1 MNPKV
6 IGFLGF
12 DEVNSLDL
20 AATIETFSAANK
32 DCSNGSSQRRYELIV
47 IGVSGN
53 AFVSEAGISLA
64 AEQTI
69 GATLRLDT
77 IVIPGGAGL
86 RKAETN
92 RKVAHWL
99 GDQADRVHR
108 IASVSTGI
116 YALAPTGLLDGRHVT
131 THWRFCRDVVARFP
145 KLHVNFAASFLKDG
159 PFYTC
164 GGGTAGMEMAL
175 ALIEEDYGGRVAL
188 SVASEL
194 MLRLRPPGDDEC
206 EIDPSQYQAG
216 PMDRFAELPAWII
229 AHLQDKLTLEALA
242 ERTGVSPRQFS
253 RIFRNVFNHT
263 PMRFVEELRLNKAR
277 HQLLGPR
284 NNIEHVA
291 AAVGFKSGDSFRRA
305 FQRRYGVT
313 PKAFRNRFQF
323 SAEDVVYDG
332 DGIEMSILPHRRVMT
347 R

>member
-12 DEVNSLDL
+12 DGINSLDL
-20 AATIETFSAANK
+20 AATMETFAAANK
-32 DCSNGSSQRRYELIV
+32 EGPNASSHGRYELIV
-47 IGVSGN
+47 IGVSGKT
-53 AFVSEAGISLA
+53 FVSEAGIA
-64 AEQTI
+64 FTTEQTI

-77 IVIPGGAGL
+77 IVIPGGTGI
-86 RKAETN
+86 RKSETN
-92 RKVAHWL
+92 RKIAHWL
-99 GDQADRVHR
+99 GNQADRVRR

-116 YALAPTGLLDGRHVT
+116 YGLAPTGLLDGRHVT
-131 THWRFCRDVVARFP
+131 THWRFCRDVVTRFP

-164 GGGTAGMEMAL
+164 GGGSAGMEMAL

-194 MLRLRPPGDDEC
+194 VMRLRPPGDDEC
-206 EIDPSQYQAG
+206 EIDPSQYQCG
-216 PMDRFAELPAWII
+216 PMDRLAELPAWII
-229 AHLQDKLTLEALA
+229 AHLQEKLTLEILA
-242 ERTGVSPRQFS
+242 ERTGVSPRQFG
-253 RIFRNVFNHT
+253 RVFRSVFNNT

-284 NNIEHVA
+284 NGVENVA
-291 AAVGFKSGDSFRRA
+291 TAIGFKSADSFRRA
-305 FQRRYGVT
+305 FMRHYGVT

-323 SAEDVVYDG
+323 SAGDIAYDG
-332 DGIEMSILPHRRVMT
+332 NGIQTTIAPHRRVMT

>member
-1 MNPKV
+1 MNPKI

-12 DEVNSLDL
+12 DGVNSLDL
-20 AATIETFSAANK
+20 AGTIETFSAANQNIA
-32 DCSNGSSQRRYELIV
+32 NGSSQRRYELIV
-47 IGVSGN
+47 IGTSSRT
-53 AFVSEAGISLA
+53 FVSDAGISFT

-69 GATLRLDT
+69 GETLRLDT
-77 IVIPGGAGL
+77 IVIPGGAGM
-86 RKAETN
+86 RKPDTS

-99 GDQADRVHR
+99 AEQADRVHR

-116 YALAPTGLLDGRHVT
+116 YGIAPTGLLDGRHVT

-194 MLRLRPPGDDEC
+194 VMRLRPPGDDEC
-206 EIDPSQYQAG
+206 EIDPSQYQCG

-229 AHLQDKLTLEALA
+229 AHLQDKLTLEVLA
-242 ERTGVSPRQFS
+242 ERTGLSPRQFT

-284 NNIEHVA
+284 NSVENVA
-291 AAVGFKSGDSFRRA
+291 AVVGFKSGDSFRRA
-305 FQRRYGVT
+305 FMRHYGVT

-332 DGIEMSILPHRRVMT
+332 NGIEMSILPHRRVMT